1 MAGADGA
8 GWTFYSTAPACPL
21 LTNLPTSSNRPN
33 ILKEFKRYQI
43 PFGKSFHK
51 LLEVLVDVLV
61 EVCQLSG
68 FSIGIRAMVSRHLPQ
83 TCDISAFLDVSKWHN
98 QWAFSHGFP
107 MVFPWFSQVFP
118 WFSRS
123 NPGCRKW
130 EPPWPGI
137 RTESSG
143 NPGCAIYS

>member
-107 MVFPWFSQVFP
+107 MVFPGLPMVFQVQSWLPQVGTTVAGYKDGVFWKP
-118 WFSRS
+118 RVCHLLLSH
-123 NPGCRKW
+123 
-130 EPPWPGI
+130 
-137 RTESSG
+137 
-143 NPGCAIYS
+143 